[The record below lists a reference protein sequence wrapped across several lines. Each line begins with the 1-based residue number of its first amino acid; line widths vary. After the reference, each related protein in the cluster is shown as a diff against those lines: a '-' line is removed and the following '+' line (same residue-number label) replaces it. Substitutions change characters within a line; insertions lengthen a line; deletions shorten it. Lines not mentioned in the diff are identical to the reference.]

1 MAKPTEHRG
10 EAPGKTPSGAPDKA
24 SGQAR
29 CKAQPS
35 ASGRGRYSVHELAGL
50 SGVSVRT
57 LHHYDSIGLLC
68 PHRADNNYRVYGQEE
83 VDRLQQILLY
93 REVGLGLADI
103 KALLDDASFDAE
115 QALADHLAR
124 LVEQRERT
132 DRLIA
137 SVEKTLAHRKGA
149 IAMGDHEKFE
159 GFKRKLVEENEKKYG
174 KEARAAYGDDAV
186 DASNAKMMGM
196 TEEQY
201 TATQGVEAAMKEE
214 LLAAMEEGDPAGP
227 HARKAADLHRQWL
240 TAFWKE
246 GQYSKQAHKG
256 LAEMY
261 VADERFKQYYDAI
274 APGAA
279 EFLRDAIAAYC
290 S

>member
-1 MAKPTEHRG
+1 MAKPMRQHG
-10 EAPGKTPSGAPDKA
+10 EARGNALGRESGGALGKA
-24 SGQAR
+24 SGQA
-29 CKAQPS
+29 QPS
-35 ASGRGRYSVHELAGL
+35 TGSRARYSVHELAGL

-68 PHRADNNYRVYGQEE
+68 PYRADNKYRVYGQEE

-115 QALADHLAR
+115 QALVDHLAC

-132 DRLIA
+132 DKLIA
-137 SVEKTLAHRKGA
+137 SVEKTLANRKGA
-149 IAMGDHEKFE
+149 ISMSDQEKFE
-159 GFKRKLVEENEKKYG
+159 GFKKKLVEDNEKKYG

-196 TEEQY
+196 TEERY
-201 TATQGVEAAMKEE
+201 AATQDVEAAMREE
-214 LLAAMEEGDPAGP
+214 LLAAMEKGDPAGP
-227 HARKAADLHRQWL
+227 HAQKAADFHRQWL

-246 GQYSKQAHKG
+246 GQYSKPAHRG

-290 S
+290 D